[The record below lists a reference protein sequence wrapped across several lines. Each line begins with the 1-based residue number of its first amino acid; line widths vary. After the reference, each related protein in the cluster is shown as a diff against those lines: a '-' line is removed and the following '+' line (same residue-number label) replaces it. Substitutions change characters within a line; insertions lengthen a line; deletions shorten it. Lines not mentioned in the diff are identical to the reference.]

1 MKNWKTTLGGILTI
15 ISPIAQSV
23 LSGTIN
29 WQTALPQ
36 VIIGIALLFAKDF
49 NVSGT
54 QTSTIDTNS
63 SIK

>member
-49 NVSGT
+49 NVSGNKA
-54 QTSTIDTNS
+54 STIDTNP

>member
-49 NVSGT
+49 NVSGN
-54 QTSTIDTNS
+54 QASTIDTNT